1 MSFINNHQSKTLVLK
16 ILDPSH
22 TFRCE
27 QTFRPCHRILLQ
39 ILPLHMVPVDPLLGP
54 HHPLG
59 HLALARLLLQDV
71 SKFNVFANKSIQ
83 KSLPELYSRVLRTRQ
98 KGLQSNSGPMCLFVF
113 ICWHRGDAI
122 ELKGCRSR
130 KELHRSVVNSADRCK
145 NYREQRGLR
154 ILTG

>member
-113 ICWHRGDAI
+113 ICWHRGEAI
-122 ELKGCRSR
+122 VNWSPPAEESYSGELLTAAG
-130 KELHRSVVNSADRCK
+130 HCK
-145 NYREQRGLR
+145 NVVSYSWH
-154 ILTG
+154 